1 MLIVCGSCLCVSG
14 LAQSA
19 ATGFKKHVISN
30 DFISEGVAVGD
41 VNKDGKI
48 DILAGPSWF
57 ESPGWKRHDIDTFKV
72 YAVKT
77 QYARS
82 FLNHCMDINQDGWPD
97 LIVMDFPGLSADWFE
112 NPGNKTGYWKKH
124 RLYDYVG
131 NESPAFEDVDG
142 DGQDDIICADSKTN
156 QMIWLQAPAK
166 GDTAWKRFVVG
177 KKNVQ
182 GTDIQGHGLGYGD
195 LNSDGRKDIFTK
207 DGWWEGPVD
216 VKQNEWIFHP
226 ADIGE
231 DCSQMQ
237 VLDVNADGLPDVVS
251 ASAHR
256 YGIWWHPQYKD
267 DEGNRAWDHYTLSF
281 STSQTHATGM
291 ADLNG
296 DGNKEVLVRGKNFQ
310 VCSGVGNC
318 GFWVFERTG
327 SKLKL
332 LLSASDYADISDL
345 GDQVL
350 KSQTNGYS
358 DLLLMGHFSVS
369 NTGLYT
375 YKFDGVKYVE
385 ARCRYEVPNYK
396 TPEEHDGEIITC
408 KEFERRLRN

>member
-1 MLIVCGSCLCVSG
+1 MKPTKTKWRLFAIVMLIASASNYVSS
-14 LAQSA
+14 QSTS
-19 ATGFKKHVISN
+19 TGFKKHVISN

-41 VNKDGKI
+41 VNKDGKM

-57 ESPGWKRHDIDTFKV
+57 EGPDWKRHDIDTFRTFS
-72 YAVKT
+72 VKT
-77 QYARS
+77 QYSRS

-112 NPGNKTGYWKKH
+112 NPGKKPGYWKKH

-131 NESPAFEDVDG
+131 NESPAFKDVDG

-166 GDTAWKRFVVG
+166 GDSVWKRFVVG

-207 DGWWEGPVD
+207 DGWWEGPAD
-216 VKQNEWIFHP
+216 VKQGEWIFHA

-237 VLDVNADGLPDVVS
+237 VLDVNGDGLPDVVS

-281 STSQTHATGM
+281 STSQTHSTEM
-291 ADLNG
+291 ADFNG
-296 DGNKEVLVRGKNFQ
+296 DGNPDIVTGKRYFSHLEHLNPSNKTTIDPGTYEKPTLYWFELTPGKKPYWIEHEIDDD
-310 VCSGVGNC
+310 SGVGINIEAKDIN
-318 GFWVFERTG
+318 GDGKPDIIIANKHGIYYFE
-327 SKLKL
+327 
-332 LLSASDYADISDL
+332 
-345 GDQVL
+345 
-350 KSQTNGYS
+350 
-358 DLLLMGHFSVS
+358 
-369 NTGLYT
+369 NTMT
-375 YKFDGVKYVE
+375 WKK
-385 ARCRYEVPNYK
+385 
-396 TPEEHDGEIITC
+396 
-408 KEFERRLRN
+408 